1 MTPQNARQCRV
12 VVATLCLICV
22 ALAFEISPAQAADF
36 SWANPVSGDFSDPT
50 SWNPAGPPG
59 PSDTAIFN
67 LGSAGYGVLSSLQ
80 DTLQQLQVNNDTVTF
95 IDTLSFPLIVTG
107 TTLPAISFG
116 NNSGD
121 VANVTLD
128 RSLQGV
134 NDAVG
139 YAAGSQATVKLGFG
153 NTSWSDTNLYV
164 GYAGQ
169 GSVNLSIFSTL
180 SSSNSAVLGYQTG
193 SQGTVTLNNAGAGM
207 GASSLIVGGSGTGTL
222 TVNAG
227 TVSFGTQMILG
238 QNTGSTGTATFDGKN
253 SGFQAGSGAN
263 LIVAQDGHAT
273 MSLTNGVTG
282 NLSGTIAIGQGDC
295 TTSYVPKRT
304 SSR

>member
-1 MTPQNARQCRV
+1 MQSGRGNPLPHLRRA
-12 VVATLCLICV
+12 
-22 ALAFEISPAQAADF
+22 AFEISPAQAADF

-207 GASSLIVGGSGTGTL
+207 APVRSLLAAAARARLRLMPERSASVP
-222 TVNAG
+222 NDPRPKHR
-227 TVSFGTQMILG
+227 
-238 QNTGSTGTATFDGKN
+238 FDGD
-253 SGFQAGSGAN
+253 SDS
-263 LIVAQDGHAT
+263 
-273 MSLTNGVTG
+273 
-282 NLSGTIAIGQGDC
+282 
-295 TTSYVPKRT
+295 
-304 SSR
+304 